1 MELTLKFF
9 ATFREAVGSKI
20 VDRSFPGAST
30 VGDVLTALESEY
42 DGLAGN
48 LLEDGDLKPQINVLL
63 NGREVLHM
71 DGIDTAV
78 SDGDTL
84 AVFPPVAGGAVDCD
98 RAGDDGGASDVR
110 ADGGDSRD
118 RGDGEAEDRGD
129 AADVGETETRVE
141 AYRGISRRLAV
152 RYLRNLGGDA
162 DGPDEAA
169 TEVAGDGWRASVA
182 ADEVAA
188 AGAITLT
195 EVTVTFE
202 GDPAV
207 LDDLIERFGRKAM
220 RAGG

>member
-20 VDRSFPGAST
+20 VDRSFPDAST
-30 VGDVLTALESEY
+30 VGDVLAALEDEY
-42 DGLAGN
+42 DGLAGG
-48 LLEDGDLKPQINVLL
+48 LLEDGALKPQINVLL

-71 DGIDTAV
+71 DGVETAV
-78 SDGDTL
+78 SDGDTI
-84 AVFPPVAGGAVDCD
+84 AVFPPVAGGAVDRD
-98 RAGDDGGASDVR
+98 PAGGEQ
-110 ADGGDSRD
+110 GD
-118 RGDGEAEDRGD
+118 
-129 AADVGETETRVE
+129 TETRTE

-152 RYLRNLGGDA
+152 RYLRNLGGDP
-162 DGPDEAA
+162 DGSDEEA
-169 TEVAGDGWRASVA
+169 TEIVGDGWRASVA
-182 ADEVAA
+182 AEKVAA

-207 LDDLIERFGRKAM
+207 LDDLIDRFGQKAM

>member
-20 VDRSFPGAST
+20 VDRSFPDAST

-71 DGIDTAV
+71 EGVETAV
-78 SDGDTL
+78 SDGDTI

-98 RAGDDGGASDVR
+98 RAGDDHGESGVR
-110 ADGGDSRD
+110 TDGGDGGADSD
-118 RGDGEAEDRGD
+118 AGAAATDGDG
-129 AADVGETETRVE
+129 TETRVE

-152 RYLRNLGGDA
+152 RYLRHLGGEA
-162 DGPDEAA
+162 DGPDEEVR
-169 TEVAGDGWRASVA
+169 EVAGDGWRASVA
-182 ADEVAA
+182 AEKVAA

-195 EVTVTFE
+195 EVTVTFD

>member
-20 VDRSFPGAST
+20 VDRSFPDATT
-30 VGDVLTALESEY
+30 VGDVLEVLEAEY
-42 DGLAGN
+42 DGLHGN
-48 LLEDGDLKPQINVLL
+48 LLQDGDLKPQINVLL

-71 DGIDTAV
+71 DGVDTAID
-78 SDGDTL
+78 DGDTL
-84 AVFPPVAGGAVDCD
+84 AVFPPVAGGSVDCG
-98 RAGDDGGASDVR
+98 RASEDAEPATAR
-110 ADGGDSRD
+110 TDGGDADS
-118 RGDGEAEDRGD
+118 
-129 AADVGETETRVE
+129 AAGAPQTEIRVE

-152 RYLRNLGGDA
+152 HYLRNLGGDA
-162 DGPDEAA
+162 DGPDEAV

-182 ADEVAA
+182 ADKVAA

-207 LDDLIERFGRKAM
+207 LDELIDRFGQKAM

>member
-20 VDRSFPGAST
+20 VDRSFPDAST

-71 DGIDTAV
+71 DGVETAV

-98 RAGDDGGASDVR
+98 RAGDDPSGSGAR
-110 ADGGDSRD
+110 TDGGD
-118 RGDGEAEDRGD
+118 
-129 AADVGETETRVE
+129 ETESRVE

-152 RYLRNLGGDA
+152 RYLRHLGGEA
-162 DGPDEAA
+162 GGPDE
-169 TEVAGDGWRASVA
+169 EVREVVGDGWRASVA
-182 ADEVAA
+182 AEKVAA

-207 LDDLIERFGRKAM
+207 LDDLVDRFGQKAM